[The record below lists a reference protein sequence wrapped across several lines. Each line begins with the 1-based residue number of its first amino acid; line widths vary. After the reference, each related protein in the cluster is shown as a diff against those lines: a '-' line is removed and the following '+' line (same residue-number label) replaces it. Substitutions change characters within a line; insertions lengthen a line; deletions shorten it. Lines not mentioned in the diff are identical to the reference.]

1 MTPRSS
7 RPGARRIQR
16 PHRRRGAALPVLVV
30 ALLALAGLLSPV
42 GAGTAAA
49 DPIVPPGA
57 NDVVRSLA
65 DANARA
71 EAANEAAM
79 GAREQ
84 LPVRRAEA
92 DRTRRAADDAR
103 GAVDEAR
110 TALDQAYVAVDQLT
124 RSTYQ
129 GGDLDQLGALLSS
142 PSPQAYLDKV
152 ELLDAVSAAN
162 RAVLQRYLD
171 ASASAEAA
179 QRDADARATDARRAA
194 DDAARTVEDAART
207 KAQADRDVAAAEAA
221 LGRLSRADRALL
233 RGGGITDYPTDV
245 PGNSLGIAALRAAL
259 SRQGAPYV
267 WGATGPNTFDCS
279 GLVQWAYRQIGVGM
293 PRVAAAQQQVGQL
306 VDPARVQPGDLVFF
320 GSPATH
326 VGIYVGGGRFLEA
339 PQSGDVVKVAPV
351 RRNVS
356 TIRRI
361 SPP

>member
-1 MTPRSS
+1 MK
-7 RPGARRIQR
+7 PG
-16 PHRRRGAALPVLVV
+16 PSRRGARTTAVRTALVVV
-30 ALLALAGLLSPV
+30 ALALTSLLVP
-42 GAGTAAA
+42 GTAAA

-57 NDVVRSLA
+57 TDVVRSLA
-65 DANARA
+65 EANARA

-92 DRTRRAADDAR
+92 DRTRRAADAAR
-103 GAVDEAR
+103 GSVTQAR

-124 RSTYQ
+124 RTTYQ

-152 ELLDAVSAAN
+152 ELLDAVSEAN

-171 ASASAEAA
+171 ASATAEGA
-179 QRDADARATDARRAA
+179 QRDADARATDAQRAA
-194 DDAARTVEDAART
+194 EDATRTAADAERT
-207 KAQADRDVAAAEAA
+207 KAQADRDVAAANAS
-221 LGRLSRADRALL
+221 LNRLSGSDRALL
-233 RGGGITDYPTDV
+233 RGGGVTDYPTDV
-245 PGNSLGIAALRAAL
+245 AGNSLGVAALRAAL

-306 VDPARVQPGDLVFF
+306 VSAGEARPGDLVFF

-351 RRNVS
+351 RRNMS

-361 SPP
+361 PAP

>member
-1 MTPRSS
+1 MTPRSARPDA
-7 RPGARRIQR
+7 RPGRRTA
-16 PHRRRGAALPVLVV
+16 PTVLAVL
-30 ALLALAGLLSPV
+30 LLALVGLLAPV
-42 GAGTAAA
+42 TAGSAAA

-92 DRTRRAADDAR
+92 DRTRKAADAAR
-103 GAVDEAR
+103 GAVSEAR
-110 TALDQAYVAVDQLT
+110 EALDRAYVAVDQLT

-129 GGDLDQLGALLSS
+129 GGDLDQLGALLSA
-142 PSPQAYLDKV
+142 PTPQAYLDKV
-152 ELLDAVSAAN
+152 ELLDTVSEAN
-162 RAVLQRYLD
+162 RSVLQRYLD
-171 ASASAEAA
+171 ASSAAESA
-179 QRDADARATDARRAA
+179 QADADARATDARRAA
-194 DDAARTVEDAART
+194 DDAARTLEDAART
-207 KAQADRDVAAAEAA
+207 KAQADRDVAAADAA
-221 LGRLSRADRALL
+221 LGRLSRGDRALL
-233 RGGGITDYPTDV
+233 RGGGVTNYPTNIA
-245 PGNSLGIAALRAAL
+245 GNSLGVAALRAAL

-306 VDPARVQPGDLVFF
+306 VDPAQVQVGDLIFF

>member
-1 MTPRSS
+1 MK
-7 RPGARRIQR
+7 PG
-16 PHRRRGAALPVLVV
+16 PPRRGARTTAVRTALVVV
-30 ALLALAGLLSPV
+30 ALALASLLVP
-42 GAGTAAA
+42 GTAAA

-92 DRTRRAADDAR
+92 DRTRRAADAAR
-103 GAVDEAR
+103 GSVARAR

-124 RSTYQ
+124 RTTYQ

-152 ELLDAVSAAN
+152 ELLDAVSEAN

-171 ASASAEAA
+171 ASATAESA
-179 QRDADARATDARRAA
+179 QRDADARATDAQRAA
-194 DDAARTVEDAART
+194 EDATRTAADAERT
-207 KAQADRDVAAAEAA
+207 KAQADRDVAAANAS
-221 LGRLSRADRALL
+221 LNRLSRSDRALL
-233 RGGGITDYPTDV
+233 RGGGITNYPTNV
-245 PGNSLGIAALRAAL
+245 AGASLGVAALRAAL

-267 WGATGPNTFDCS
+267 WGATGPSTFDCS

-306 VDPARVQPGDLVFF
+306 VSAGEAQPGDLIFF

-361 SPP
+361 SAP

>member
-1 MTPRSS
+1 
-7 RPGARRIQR
+7 
-16 PHRRRGAALPVLVV
+16 VLVV
-30 ALLALAGLLSPV
+30 LLLALAGLFVP
-42 GAGTAAA
+42 GPAGTALA

-57 NDVVRSLA
+57 NDAVRALA
-65 DANARA
+65 EANARA
-71 EAANEAAM
+71 EAANEAAI

-92 DRTRRAADDAR
+92 DRTRQAADEAR
-103 GAVDEAR
+103 GAVDTAR
-110 TALDQAYVAVDQLT
+110 RALDQAYVAVDQLT
-124 RSTYQ
+124 RTTYQ

-142 PSPQAYLDKV
+142 PSPQSYLDKV
-152 ELLDAVSAAN
+152 ELLDTISSSN

-171 ASASAEAA
+171 ASTAAETA
-179 QRDADARATDARRAA
+179 QRDADASATDARRAA
-194 DDAARTVEDAART
+194 DDAARTADDATRT
-207 KAQADRDVAAAEAA
+207 KAQADRDVAVATAA
-221 LGRLSRADRALL
+221 LDRLSRSDRALL
-233 RGGGITDYPTDV
+233 RGDGITNYPTNIA
-245 PGNSLGIAALRAAL
+245 GNTLGIAALRAAL
-259 SRQGAPYV
+259 TRQGAPYV

-279 GLVQWAYRQIGVGM
+279 GLVQWSYRQIGVGM

-306 VDPARVQPGDLVFF
+306 VDPAQIQPGDLIFF

-351 RRNVS
+351 RSNVS

>member
-1 MTPRSS
+1 M
-7 RPGARRIQR
+7 
-16 PHRRRGAALPVLVV
+16 LVV
-30 ALLALAGLLSPV
+30 LLLALAGLFLPGPV
-42 GAGTAAA
+42 GTALA

-57 NDVVRSLA
+57 NDAVRALA
-65 DANARA
+65 EANARA

-103 GAVDEAR
+103 GAVDTAR
-110 TALDQAYVAVDQLT
+110 RALDQAYVAVDQLT
-124 RSTYQ
+124 RTTYQ

-142 PSPQAYLDKV
+142 PTPQAYLDKV
-152 ELLDAVSAAN
+152 ELLDTISSAN

-171 ASASAEAA
+171 ASTAAESA

-194 DDAARTVEDAART
+194 DDAARTAEDAART
-207 KAQADRDVAAAEAA
+207 KAQADRDVATATAA
-221 LGRLSRADRALL
+221 LDRLSRSDRALL
-233 RGGGITDYPTDV
+233 RGGGITNYPTNIAGD
-245 PGNSLGIAALRAAL
+245 SLGVAALRAAL
-259 SRQGAPYV
+259 TRQGAPYV
-267 WGATGPNTFDCS
+267 WGATGPTTFDCS

-306 VDPARVQPGDLVFF
+306 VDPSLVQPGDLIFF

-351 RRNVS
+351 RGNVS

>member
-1 MTPRSS
+1 
-7 RPGARRIQR
+7 
-16 PHRRRGAALPVLVV
+16 VLVV
-30 ALLALAGLLSPV
+30 LLLALSGLLVP
-42 GAGTAAA
+42 GAAGTALA

-57 NDVVRSLA
+57 NDVVRALA
-65 DANARA
+65 EANARA

-92 DRTRRAADDAR
+92 DRARRAADDAR
-103 GAVDEAR
+103 GAVATAR
-110 TALDQAYVAVDQLT
+110 GALDQAYVAVDQLT
-124 RSTYQ
+124 RTTYQ

-142 PSPQAYLDKV
+142 PTPQAYLDKV
-152 ELLDAVSAAN
+152 ELLDTISAAN
-162 RAVLQRYLD
+162 RSVLQRYLD
-171 ASASAEAA
+171 ASTAAENA
-179 QRDADARATDARRAA
+179 QRDADASATDARRAA
-194 DDAARTVEDAART
+194 DDAARTLEDATRT
-207 KAQADRDVAAAEAA
+207 KAQADRDVAAANAA
-221 LGRLSRADRALL
+221 LARLSRSDRALL
-233 RGGGITDYPTDV
+233 RGGGITNYPTNIAGD
-245 PGNSLGIAALRAAL
+245 SLGVAALRAAL
-259 SRQGAPYV
+259 TRQGAPYV

-293 PRVAAAQQQVGQL
+293 PRVAAAQQQVGQM
-306 VDPARVQPGDLVFF
+306 VDPAQIQVGDLIFF

-351 RRNVS
+351 RGNVS

>member
-1 MTPRSS
+1 MTPRPSRRDA
-7 RPGARRIQR
+7 RPGRRT
-16 PHRRRGAALPVLVV
+16 PTPVLVV
-30 ALLALAGLLSPV
+30 LLLAFAALFLPAA
-42 GAGTAAA
+42 AGTAAA

-57 NDVVRSLA
+57 NDVVRALA
-65 DANARA
+65 EANARA

-103 GAVDEAR
+103 AAVATAR
-110 TALDQAYVAVDQLT
+110 QALDRAYVAVDQLT
-124 RSTYQ
+124 SSTYQ

-142 PSPQAYLDKV
+142 PTPQAYLDKV
-152 ELLDAVSAAN
+152 ELLDTVSSAN

-171 ASASAEAA
+171 ASAAADGA
-179 QRDADARATDARRAA
+179 QRDAEARATDASRAA
-194 DDAARTVEDAART
+194 DDAARTLEDATRT
-207 KAQADRDVAAAEAA
+207 KAQADRDVAAANAA
-221 LGRLSRADRALL
+221 LARLSRGDRALL
-233 RGGGITDYPTDV
+233 RSGGITNYPTNI
-245 PGNSLGIAALRAAL
+245 PGDGLGVAALRAAL
-259 SRQGAPYV
+259 TRQGAPYV

-306 VDPARVQPGDLVFF
+306 VDPSQVQVGDLIFF

-351 RRNVS
+351 RGNVS

-361 SPP
+361 TPP

>member
-1 MTPRSS
+1 M
-7 RPGARRIQR
+7 
-16 PHRRRGAALPVLVV
+16 
-30 ALLALAGLLSPV
+30 LLALASLLVP
-42 GAGTAAA
+42 GTAAA

-92 DRTRRAADDAR
+92 DRTRSAADDAR
-103 GAVDEAR
+103 ASVARAR

-124 RSTYQ
+124 RTTYQ

-152 ELLDAVSAAN
+152 ELLDAVSEGN

-171 ASASAEAA
+171 ASAAAEGA
-179 QRDADARATDARRAA
+179 QRDADSRATDAQRAA
-194 DDAARTVEDAART
+194 EDATRTAADAERT
-207 KAQADRDVAAAEAA
+207 KIQADRDVAAANAS
-221 LGRLSRADRALL
+221 LSRLSRSDRALL
-233 RGGGITDYPTDV
+233 RGGGVTNFPTNIAGDT
-245 PGNSLGIAALRAAL
+245 LGIAALRAAL

-306 VDPARVQPGDLVFF
+306 VTPDQVQPGDLIFF
-320 GSPATH
+320 GSPARH
-326 VGIYVGGGRFLEA
+326 VGIYVGGGKFLEA

-351 RRNVS
+351 RSFS

-361 SPP
+361 SGP